1 MYLFSTLCKNRNGG
15 NHMKYL
21 ASLFGIILITSCASL
36 NPYNQYYN
44 QYTQEYYPPTVG
56 AEVRTVSADDY
67 VDEIM
72 QLMTEGYEQIG
83 ESAFNGSMFD
93 RSLAKQHGEEIG
105 AEIIVVTQQFTDTN
119 TYTSSVVSYGFGVA
133 PVTSTQRRFDQNAS
147 YFAKRIKPLK
157 FGVHYDA
164 LTSEE
169 KQKNETNYGLKVRVV
184 VNNSRMFDAGV
195 IPGDIMLEMN
205 GRKLTTLQDFYD
217 DGDIN
222 TLKMLRNMKPFEVT
236 IDLSK

>member
-1 MYLFSTLCKNRNGG
+1 
-15 NHMKYL
+15 MKYL
-21 ASLFGIILITSCASL
+21 ASLLGIILITSCASL

-44 QYTQEYYPPTVG
+44 QYTEEYYPPTVG
-56 AEVRTVSADDY
+56 AEVRTVSAENY
-67 VDEIM
+67 QNVMM
-72 QLMTEGYEQIG
+72 QLLTEGYERIG

-93 RSLAKQHGEEIG
+93 KSLAKQQGEEVG
-105 AEIIVVTQQFTDTN
+105 AEIIVIAQQFTDTN

-133 PVTSTQRRFDQNAS
+133 PITSTQRRFDQNAS
-147 YFAKRIKPLK
+147 YFAKRTKPLK
-157 FGVHYDA
+157 FGVFYDA

-169 KQKNETNYGLKVRVV
+169 KQKNETNYGLKVRAV